1 MLNIGGINQGIVIDH
16 IRAGG
21 AMKIYSY
28 LDLENKDCSV
38 AIIKNARSNKMGKKD
53 IIKIEGTLEGI
64 DLDIL
69 GALDHQITIDV
80 IENGMIIAKK
90 NPKLPDRVNNVLKCK
105 NPRCITSVEQGL
117 IHSFKLTDKTNGIY
131 RCIYCEQAFD
141 RNSYKSY

>member
-16 IRAGG
+16 IKAGG

-53 IIKIEGTLEGI
+53 IIKIEATLEDI

-80 IENGMIIAKK
+80 IEDGVIIEKK
-90 NPKLPDRVNNVLKCK
+90 NPKLPDRVSNVLKCK
-105 NPRCITSVEQGL
+105 NPRCITSIEQGL
-117 IHSFKLTDKTNGIY
+117 VHSFKLTDRTNGVY
-131 RCIYCEQAFD
+131 RCVYCEQAFD
-141 RNSYKSY
+141 RR

>member
-16 IRAGG
+16 IKAGG

-53 IIKIEGTLEGI
+53 IIKIEARLEDI

-80 IENGMIIAKK
+80 IENGVIIEKM

-105 NPRCITSVEQGL
+105 NPRCITSIEQGL
-117 IHSFKLTDKTNGIY
+117 VHSFKLTDRTNGIY
-131 RCIYCEQAFD
+131 RCVYCEQAFD
-141 RNSYKSY
+141 RR